1 MGTQTYIM
9 MTKMA
14 AREQSTVS
22 GMVTDLSSMSILARL
37 ALPVRV
43 AAVLRSR

>member
-1 MGTQTYIM
+1 MGTHRYIM

-14 AREQSTVS
+14 ISAQRIVS
-22 GMVTDLSSMSILARL
+22 GMVTDLSSISILARL